1 MAVFFLVGM
10 TWNVRFPGSPE
21 WNLRNNSC
29 MKQLENTYKSNWKLL
44 KSLNVWNDMHDLSV
58 FEYWD
63 QMSCAPVSSLCT
75 NVLSGGS
82 CTDSGAQLRGREVPQ
97 RTEWGSLFCSQLVLE
112 GWTGR
117 SCGRSQP
124 CRQNTAQAA
133 LVAGSGEQCLLT
145 EQWAG
150 ERARGPRGWS
160 ILTEQ
165 QMLGML
171 SNSRHVKK
179 VIYPCTGMPN
189 CRRAIK
195 VNISLEDSWLVK
207 ELTVQLVCSSVKLC
221 LER

>member
-82 CTDSGAQLRGREVPQ
+82 CTDSGARLSGREVPQ
-97 RTEWGSLFCSQLVLE
+97 RTEWGSFLLSAGAGGMDWEELWQEPALPPEHCSGSSCSWQWGAMPSHRAMSWGE
-112 GWTGR
+112 STWATWMEHPDWTA
-117 SCGRSQP
+117 
-124 CRQNTAQAA
+124 N
-133 LVAGSGEQCLLT
+133 AGH
-145 EQWAG
+145 AF
-150 ERARGPRGWS
+150 
-160 ILTEQ
+160 
-165 QMLGML
+165 
-171 SNSRHVKK
+171 
-179 VIYPCTGMPN
+179 
-189 CRRAIK
+189 
-195 VNISLEDSWLVK
+195 
-207 ELTVQLVCSSVKLC
+207 
-221 LER
+221 